1 MSKSRRRTGPRQVR
15 HFEPIGPVVP
25 QPGRL
30 VRFLRWLI
38 APQYGQL
45 RSTLPFAVAAVLAL
59 VATYGQALA
68 YPHEDTTPE
77 FRVGPGLIL
86 AMNALVGFA
95 VALTFNPMPIA
106 IDDSENRDESMGA
119 ASAAL
124 RIWPMFGLLI
134 AVQVVVGIPLT
145 IAYSIGEWTWIF
157 SPLVFGGVL
166 PLIMMLLAWLA
177 TMLVIWPL
185 ISLIGALWRVIT
197 RRAVNMLVVHGS
209 IIFLTLSAL
218 AVTATLGTDY
228 DHRGSGGTR
237 GAGLV
242 ALVWLWLD
250 QTGDPTTL
258 AFRWVARA
266 ISVLFV
272 IEIIAFTAASTRG
285 YKIARAASK
294 RVPSPVPRDGEEQ

>member
-1 MSKSRRRTGPRQVR
+1 M
-15 HFEPIGPVVP
+15 
-25 QPGRL
+25 
-30 VRFLRWLI
+30 RFLRWLI

-197 RRAVNMLVVHGS
+197 RRAVNTLVVHGS

-294 RVPSPVPRDGEEQ
+294 RVPNPVPRDGEEQ